1 MSDDIRIPIQWIP
14 VTSNDPESI
23 NKAFEELIRQL
34 KYKSAPAQ
42 LAEEQEP
49 TLESTTNTYILDD
62 PFDPPE

>member
-14 VTSNDPESI
+14 VTSNDPETI

-42 LAEEQEP
+42 MAEVQQAASE
-49 TLESTTNTYILDD
+49 TTTYILDN
-62 PFDPPE
+62 PVDPPE